1 MAQIIIDLSV
11 QHQCQKKITEHLL
24 WKLIKRELKE

>member
-11 QHQCQKKITEHLL
+11 QHQCRKKITEQLL